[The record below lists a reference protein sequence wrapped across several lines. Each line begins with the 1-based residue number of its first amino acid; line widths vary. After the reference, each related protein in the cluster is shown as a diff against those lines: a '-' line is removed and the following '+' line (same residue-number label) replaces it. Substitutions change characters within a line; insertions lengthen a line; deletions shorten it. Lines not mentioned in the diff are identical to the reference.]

1 MDAMI
6 VISVNDKVKVDRQ
19 GNRDLQRTMRRLL
32 ESDGCVCHQAGHWVA
47 LGTPFPISMVNGQEW
62 QLRFVRHEGPAHTTY
77 HSGEPLRSVE
87 IQAEGE
93 WDLKW

>member
-1 MDAMI
+1 MVLNWDLGL
-6 VISVNDKVKVDRQ
+6 VSV
-19 GNRDLQRTMRRLL
+19 
-32 ESDGCVCHQAGHWVA
+32 
-47 LGTPFPISMVNGQEW
+47 TPFPISMVNGQEW